1 MRRNI
6 LYSLLIVIASLGFVA
21 CDSDDNE
28 KQSQFPDGAK
38 PSTEFTLGN
47 NADEQY
53 AKDAIK
59 MDVKTWGDGKTDQ
72 EFSSIELFA
81 DGHFLITTPK
91 AKKAQQQ
98 TVGVTRQA
106 DGSTAIFKKHGTE
119 RMKTRAVDAEGTI
132 IIDNGL
138 YIYGTYTRV
147 KDGVYQLSNQTTI
160 RIKDN
165 GITGYA
171 TITYTNSYGVD
182 ITIVVDIDFQYKPD
196 PAIRQLCRSW
206 RMDSSETWLYANGVY
221 FAYGKQWLNLGRVYQ
236 EVTLSPEGKQWDFDE
251 DDILD
256 DKDDY
261 CYRTIFSPCGT
272 FVCFY
277 MDGDVEIGRWE
288 WKDTNYGILRCWE
301 PFEIGDYDDDDDDYA
316 DVTVRFDG
324 KKMRIYQDYMDDE
337 DDFQFRVLNVSEFSA
352 RY

>member
-6 LYSLLIVIASLGFVA
+6 LYSLIIAIASLGFVA

-106 DGSTAIFKKHGTE
+106 DGSTAIFKKNGTE

-288 WKDTNYGILRCWE
+288 WKDTKLWHPSLLG
-301 PFEIGDYDDDDDDYA
+301 A
-316 DVTVRFDG
+316 VRN
-324 KKMRIYQDYMDDE
+324 R
-337 DDFQFRVLNVSEFSA
+337 RL
-352 RY
+352 

>member
-1 MRRNI
+1 MRRNFI
-6 LYSLLIVIASLGFVA
+6 YSFLIAIASLGFVA

-38 PSTEFTLGN
+38 PTTEFTLGN
-47 NADEQY
+47 NEDEQY

-98 TVGVTRQA
+98 TVGVKRQA

-119 RMKTRAVDAEGTI
+119 RLKTRAVDAEGTI
-132 IIDNGL
+132 IIDDGL
-138 YIYGTYTRV
+138 YIYGTYTRM

-171 TITYTNSYGVD
+171 TITYTNSFGVD
-182 ITIVVDIDFQYKPD
+182 FTIIVDIDFQYKPD

-206 RMDSSETWLYANGVY
+206 RMDSSEMWLYANDVY
-221 FAYGKQWLNLGRVYQ
+221 FAYGKQWLKHGRVYQ
-236 EVTLSPEGKQWDFDE
+236 DVNISPEGIQWGFDD

-256 DKDDY
+256 DKEDY

-277 MDGDVEIGRWE
+277 MDGDVEIGHWE

-337 DDFQFRVLNVSEFSA
+337 DDFVYRVLSVSEFSA

>member
-6 LYSLLIVIASLGFVA
+6 LYSLIIAIASLGFVA

-59 MDVKTWGDGKTDQ
+59 MDVKTWGDGKTDK
-72 EFSSIELFA
+72 EFNSIELFA

-106 DGSTAIFKKHGTE
+106 DGSTAIFKKNGTE

-132 IIDNGL
+132 IIDDGL

-171 TITYTNSYGVD
+171 TITYTNSFGVD

-236 EVTLSPEGKQWDFDE
+236 
-251 DDILD
+251 
-256 DKDDY
+256 
-261 CYRTIFSPCGT
+261 
-272 FVCFY
+272 
-277 MDGDVEIGRWE
+277 
-288 WKDTNYGILRCWE
+288 
-301 PFEIGDYDDDDDDYA
+301 A
-316 DVTVRFDG
+316 
-324 KKMRIYQDYMDDE
+324 
-337 DDFQFRVLNVSEFSA
+337 
-352 RY
+352 

>member
-72 EFSSIELFA
+72 EFNSIELFA

-119 RMKTRAVDAEGTI
+119 RLKTRAVDAEGTI

-138 YIYGTYTRV
+138 YIYGT
-147 KDGVYQLSNQTTI
+147 
-160 RIKDN
+160 
-165 GITGYA
+165 
-171 TITYTNSYGVD
+171 
-182 ITIVVDIDFQYKPD
+182 
-196 PAIRQLCRSW
+196 
-206 RMDSSETWLYANGVY
+206 
-221 FAYGKQWLNLGRVYQ
+221 
-236 EVTLSPEGKQWDFDE
+236 
-251 DDILD
+251 
-256 DKDDY
+256 
-261 CYRTIFSPCGT
+261 
-272 FVCFY
+272 
-277 MDGDVEIGRWE
+277 
-288 WKDTNYGILRCWE
+288 
-301 PFEIGDYDDDDDDYA
+301 
-316 DVTVRFDG
+316 
-324 KKMRIYQDYMDDE
+324 
-337 DDFQFRVLNVSEFSA
+337 
-352 RY
+352 